1 MIRQYVYLF
10 FILGTAIHG
19 EAQKVLF
26 KGVVDFVSEAP
37 LEIIRAESSKLSGII
52 DITNQSFAFS
62 VDVASFEGFNAAL
75 QKEHFHENYME
86 SKKFPKLTYVG
97 ILLDKID
104 FTRDGVYE
112 CRSKGKFI
120 IHGVEKERILKN
132 IITIKNGVVGIT
144 TKFNIALVDHK
155 INIPK
160 IVYKK
165 IAEEI
170 NISVVASGTKP

>member
-1 MIRQYVYLF
+1 MIRQYFYLF
-10 FILGTAIHG
+10 FFLFAAKSGF
-19 EAQKVLF
+19 AQKILF

-37 LEIIRAESSKLSGII
+37 LEIIRAKSSKLSGVI
-52 DITNQSFAFS
+52 DMANQSFAFS

-104 FTRDGVYE
+104 FTKDGVYE
-112 CRSKGKFI
+112 CRSKGKFN

-132 IITIKNGVVGIT
+132 IITIKNGFIGIVT
-144 TKFNIALVDHK
+144 TFNIALVDYK